1 MYRLINAKNPPEVES
16 TPDVPRRISIA
27 STKRFRF
34 AGGPIGKWIVRQDD
48 ANAKNPPEVESTPD
62 VPRRIS
68 IASTK
73 RLRFAGGPIG
83 KWIVRQD
90 DAVGESIPV
99 HRTTEDDLYTEI
111 DDILQ
116 RAGKED
122 WDGEGAVA
130 ITQQTADTA
139 RYLADF
145 FLSSNINPDV
155 SESPYGEID
164 FDFQL
169 SKNESFTI
177 SAFREEVVFSATFR
191 EVQKY
196 GRAHILLHDLLD
208 NVDAAKRHWGTGGW
222 VAAYAE

>member
-1 MYRLINAKNPPEVES
+1 MDRLINANNPPEVES
-16 TPDVPRRISIA
+16 FPDKTRRVPIA
-27 STKRFRF
+27 RLKGSFS
-34 AGGPIGKWIVRQDD
+34 GGSMSLGKWPVR
-48 ANAKNPPEVESTPD
+48 
-62 VPRRIS
+62 R
-68 IASTK
+68 
-73 RLRFAGGPIG
+73 
-83 KWIVRQD
+83 D
-90 DAVGESIPV
+90 DAVGESISV
-99 HRTTEDDLYTEI
+99 FGESIFVFGESIFVYRTTEDDLYTEI

-116 RAGKED
+116 RTGKED

-145 FLSSNINPDV
+145 FLSFNINPDV

-196 GRAHILLHDLLD
+196 GRAHILLHNLLD
-208 NVDAAKRHWGTGGW
+208 NVDAAKRHWGTGGRI
-222 VAAYAE
+222 AYAE

>member
-1 MYRLINAKNPPEVES
+1 MIKLINAENPPQMGS

-27 STKRFRF
+27 STKEFP
-34 AGGPIGKWIVRQDD
+34 AGGRSIVPDKDFDSPTLFIDSFIFYRDTEKYL
-48 ANAKNPPEVESTPD
+48 NA
-62 VPRRIS
+62 
-68 IASTK
+68 
-73 RLRFAGGPIG
+73 
-83 KWIVRQD
+83 
-90 DAVGESIPV
+90 
-99 HRTTEDDLYTEI
+99 EI

-169 SKNESFTI
+169 SENESFTI

-196 GRAHILLHDLLD
+196 GRAHILLQNLLD
-208 NVDAAKRHWGTGGW
+208 NVDAAKRHWGTRGRI
-222 VAAYAE
+222 AAYAE